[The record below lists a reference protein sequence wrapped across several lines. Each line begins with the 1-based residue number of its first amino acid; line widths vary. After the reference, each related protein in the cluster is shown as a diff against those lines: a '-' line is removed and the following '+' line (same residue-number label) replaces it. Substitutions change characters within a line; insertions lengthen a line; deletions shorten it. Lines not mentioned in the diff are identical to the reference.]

1 MDSDSTENVNVEY
14 FAAILG
20 CYPWATISVRV
31 VKGVPDSRG
40 VYNFFLSLS

>member
-20 CYPWATISVRV
+20 CYPW
-31 VKGVPDSRG
+31 GD
-40 VYNFFLSLS
+40 YLSQGREGGT